1 MRAERRDDGEFH
13 SQAFQGSTGVR
24 EQEDVIIIGGG
35 VIGVR
40 AAYYLLQEG
49 RQVTILERDAVCS
62 GSSYGNSGL
71 VVPSHSIPLPA
82 PGAVARALRWMLD
95 RESPFY
101 VRPRLDTKLISWL
114 WQFRAACTE
123 LRMRHGM
130 GVLLGLSQAS
140 IALYDDL
147 IAQERLECK
156 YTRRGLFMLY
166 RTAHGYEEG
175 IEEARLLQ
183 EQGLPMKVMTGPEV
197 HEMEPGVRP
206 DIAGGVFYQSDAH
219 LDPAEF
225 VHGLASRVREK
236 GGAIHEGTE
245 VLGFETSGAR
255 ISTVKTSKEDYRPEH
270 VVLAA
275 GSWSPELAL
284 ALGLNLPVQ
293 PGKGYSVTFES
304 RGTPLR
310 IPLILSEARVGVNP
324 MGPQM
329 RLAGTLEF
337 SGFGLGINYRRVNAI
352 VRAAGDYLDGDEG
365 SASAENAWCGL
376 RPMTPDGL
384 PIIGPAEP
392 LSNLTVATGHA
403 TLGMTLGPITGKLVS
418 QTVTGR
424 EPAVELAPLSPGRFN

>member
-1 MRAERRDDGEFH
+1 M
-13 SQAFQGSTGVR
+13 R

-225 VHGLASRVREK
+225 VHGLASRCARE
-236 GGAIHEGTE
+236 GGSH
-245 VLGFETSGAR
+245 
-255 ISTVKTSKEDYRPEH
+255 
-270 VVLAA
+270 
-275 GSWSPELAL
+275 
-284 ALGLNLPVQ
+284 
-293 PGKGYSVTFES
+293 S
-304 RGTPLR
+304 RGDR
-310 IPLILSEARVGVNP
+310 G
-324 MGPQM
+324 
-329 RLAGTLEF
+329 AG
-337 SGFGLGINYRRVNAI
+337 I
-352 VRAAGDYLDGDEG
+352 
-365 SASAENAWCGL
+365 
-376 RPMTPDGL
+376 
-384 PIIGPAEP
+384 
-392 LSNLTVATGHA
+392 
-403 TLGMTLGPITGKLVS
+403 
-418 QTVTGR
+418 
-424 EPAVELAPLSPGRFN
+424 